1 MLLRIALFAFLIL
14 AAGPIAGPARAQE
27 GPKLKF
33 ATTEPPQS
41 IATRVWAAWIDK
53 VNAEAKG
60 HFSIELFA
68 GGALGRDPRN
78 QLELVMSGVADMG
91 WGFPFFTPGKFPD
104 NLVVSLP
111 LIIRNAKEGS
121 TAVWRLYERGLLRGW
136 NDVVPV
142 LLCTPSPVIV
152 MSTKPVPNVAALNN
166 LRSSASTPLQMQVVR
181 AFGAA
186 PVSGFNFS
194 NSAEALSRGV
204 LDFDLV
210 GYTPSK
216 IFKQFD
222 VAKHVLEIP
231 LGPSPCAI
239 FMNKGVYDRL
249 PAAAREIL
257 DRNRGLPLAQRWAEA
272 IDTQE
277 ESIRAE
283 WRKDPSRTH
292 ATLSSED
299 LKRAETVVQPI
310 IAEWEKNNPNGPAL
324 VKALRE
330 EVQRVRDGR

>member
-1 MLLRIALFAFLIL
+1 MLSFRKVFSIAAL
-14 AAGPIAGPARAQE
+14 AAAAATSAAAQDAA
-27 GPKLKF
+27 KLKF

-41 IATRVWAAWIDK
+41 IATRVWASWIDK

-78 QLELVMSGVADMG
+78 QLELVMSGGADIG

-111 LIIRNAKEGS
+111 LIVRNAKEGS
-121 TAVWRLYERGLLRGW
+121 FAIWRLYERGMLRGW

-142 LLCTPSPVIV
+142 FMCTPSGNVV
-152 MSTKPVPNVAALNN
+152 MSTKPVPNIAALRN

-194 NSAEALSRGV
+194 NAAEALSRGV
-204 LDFDLV
+204 LDFDV
-210 GYTPSK
+210 TGYTPSK

-222 VAKHVLEIP
+222 VAKHALEIP
-231 LGPSPCAI
+231 MGPSPCAI
-239 FMNKGVYDRL
+239 FMNKASYDKL
-249 PAAAREIL
+249 SPEARAIFDL
-257 DRNRGLPLAQRWAEA
+257 NRGLALAEKWAEA
-272 IDTQE
+272 IDAQTQIVRE
-277 ESIRAE
+277 E
-283 WRKDPSRTH
+283 WRTDPSRTLV
-292 ATLSSED
+292 TLPDDE
-299 LKRAETVVQPI
+299 LKKAAAIVQPI
-310 IAEWEKNNPNGPAL
+310 IEEWEKSNPNGPAL

>member
-1 MLLRIALFAFLIL
+1 MKSPRKLLSVLVLAAC
-14 AAGPIAGPARAQE
+14 AAGPAAAQDA
-27 GPKLKF
+27 PKLKF

-41 IATRVWAAWIDK
+41 IATRVWASWIEK

-78 QLELVMSGVADMG
+78 QLELVMSGGADMG

-121 TAVWRLYERGLLRGW
+121 YAIWRLYERKMLRGW
-136 NDVVPV
+136 DDVVPV
-142 LLCTPSPVIV
+142 FLCTPSPVIV
-152 MSTKPVPNVAALNN
+152 MSTKPVPNTAALRN

-204 LDFDLV
+204 LDFDLI

-222 VAKHVLEIP
+222 VAKHVLEVP

-239 FMNKGVYDRL
+239 FMNKGAYEKL
-249 PAAAREIL
+249 TPQARAIL
-257 DRNRGLPLAQRWAEA
+257 DRNRGLPLAEKWAAA
-272 IDTQE
+272 IDGNEQA
-277 ESIRAE
+277 IRAE
-283 WRKDPSRTH
+283 WQKDSSRTLT
-292 ATLSSED
+292 TLSD
-299 LKRAETVVQPI
+299 AEMKKAEAVVEPI
-310 IAEWEKNNPNGPAL
+310 IAEWAKGNPNGPAL

-330 EVQRVRDGR
+330 EVQRVREGK

>member
-1 MLLRIALFAFLIL
+1 MRSLHKLFSAVLLAVA
-14 AAGPIAGPARAQE
+14 AAGTAAAQDV
-27 GPKLKF
+27 PKLKF

-41 IATRVWAAWIDK
+41 IATRVWAGWIEK

-78 QLELVMSGVADMG
+78 QLELVMSGGADMG

-121 TAVWRLYERGLLRGW
+121 FAIWRLYERKLLRGW
-136 NDVVPV
+136 DDVMPV
-142 LLCTPSPVIV
+142 FLCTPSPVIV
-152 MSTKPVPNVAALNN
+152 MSTKPVPNTAALRN

-204 LDFDLV
+204 LDFDLI

-222 VAKHVLEIP
+222 VAKHVLEVP

-239 FMNKGVYDRL
+239 FMNKASYEKL
-249 PAAAREIL
+249 SPQARAIL
-257 DRNRGLPLAQRWAEA
+257 DRNRGLALAEKWAEA
-272 IDTQE
+272 IDGNE
-277 ESIRAE
+277 RSIRAE
-283 WRKDPSRTH
+283 WQKDSSRTLS
-292 ATLSSED
+292 TLSDEEM
-299 LKRAETVVQPI
+299 KKAEAVVEPI
-310 IAEWEKNNPNGPAL
+310 IAAWAKGNPNGPAL

-330 EVQRVRDGR
+330 EVQRVREGK